1 MASGQGTFIVL
12 EGIDGCGSTTQVA
25 LLADALRQRGHT
37 VTATAEPSGGA
48 VGRLIRQAL
57 SGSDP
62 TVAFDWATMALLFAA
77 DRLHH
82 VQHVIEPALA
92 AGQVVVCDRYDLSSV
107 AYQSATAREGQAM
120 VPWIQSLNRF
130 ARRPDLTLVLD
141 IDADIAEQR
150 RRARGGPEEIFEK
163 RELQRTLAALYA
175 KAEELVPRDR
185 LLHIDASSDA
195 AAVQQKVLNA
205 LQQLDALGNLA
216 QSAAR

>member
-1 MASGQGTFIVL
+1 MASDPGIFIVL

-25 LLADALRQRGHT
+25 LLADALRQRGHA
-37 VTATAEPSGGA
+37 VTATAEPSSGA

-57 SGSDP
+57 SGTDP
-62 TVAFDWATMALLFAA
+62 AVAFDWATMALLFAA

-92 AGQVVVCDRYDLSSV
+92 AGHVVVCDRYDLSSV
-107 AYQSATAREGQAM
+107 AYQSATARESQAM

-130 ARRPDLTLVLD
+130 ARRPDVTVVLD

-163 RELQRTLAALYA
+163 RELQRTLAGLYA
-175 KAEELVPRDR
+175 KAEQLVPGDR
-185 LLHIDASSDA
+185 LRHIDASFDA
-195 AAVQQKVLNA
+195 AAVQRLV
-205 LQQLDALGNLA
+205 LDALRQVDGLGNLA
-216 QSAAR
+216 RSDAG